1 MSNHIKKIQLIMQRL
16 QDCYNELSE
25 LLPEEN
31 PQLHY
36 KSVFDDDNYKNILQ
50 IVRDVFGSDP
60 LKDDQKRETV
70 FSRHALRYLLRFK
83 TPRSL
88 KSIGALTLLVDH
100 TTVIN
105 SIKIAKNMIETDPN
119 YANMINEC
127 IKRIEINK

>member
-1 MSNHIKKIQLIMQRL
+1 MNIQEKHIRNVMRQLQS
-16 QDCYNELSE
+16 CYNKLAE

-36 KSVFDDDNYKNILQ
+36 KSVFEDENYKNILQ

-60 LKDDQKRETV
+60 LKDDQTRETV

-83 TPRSL
+83 TPRSF
-88 KSIGALTLLVDH
+88 KSIGTLTLLAGH

-105 SIKIAKNMIETDPN
+105 SIKIAKNMIETDRN
-119 YANMINEC
+119 YADMINEC
-127 IKRIEINK
+127 IKRIEQ